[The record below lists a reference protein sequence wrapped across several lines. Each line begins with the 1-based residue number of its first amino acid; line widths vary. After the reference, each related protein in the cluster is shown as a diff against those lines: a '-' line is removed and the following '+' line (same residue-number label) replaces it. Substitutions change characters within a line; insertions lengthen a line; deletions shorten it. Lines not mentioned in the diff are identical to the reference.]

1 MFASVCGTAPDSY
14 AAMVSACAP
23 RAFISSSD
31 VPSARRL
38 VAEVDADDEDADDDE
53 TTRRAS
59 SRTVRRIICHG
70 ASRASSSPVIVIVI
84 VVASMNCVH
93 VVNPPVFV

>member
-1 MFASVCGTAPDSY
+1 
-14 AAMVSACAP
+14 MVSACAP

-38 VAEVDADDEDADDDE
+38 VAEVDADDEDAADDE

-59 SRTVRRIICHG
+59 SRTVRRISNDGGHG
-70 ASRASSSPVIVIVI
+70 APRASSSRVI
-84 VVASMNCVH
+84 VVSMN
-93 VVNPPVFV
+93 PYLLLQLRIW